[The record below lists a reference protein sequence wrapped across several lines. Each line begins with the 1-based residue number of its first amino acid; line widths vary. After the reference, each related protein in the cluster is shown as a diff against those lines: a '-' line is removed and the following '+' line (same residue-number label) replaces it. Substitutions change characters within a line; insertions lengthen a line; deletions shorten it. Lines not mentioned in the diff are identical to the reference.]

1 MAFQVTNPQG
11 DMTQS
16 PGSEGD
22 PVWNAALRQALESP
36 SARDGCVVF
45 LEDRQDASVA
55 LDSGAD
61 RPSVVYSRAC
71 GVAVQDSDGH
81 LRFRAEP
88 EVDDVERLIRLD
100 DATRGA
106 GSPPVERRSLPAAV
120 PLPVPAATRMIG
132 ILVDATQKLQSRAKI
147 EARWVGF
154 EQRIHSGQA
163 GRGVVADRRQGRRVR
178 LQADLT
184 HRGRAGRAVAEAVL
198 RSDSVDDVGPV
209 LERLAAEVAARVD
222 ARLAAEKLP
231 SGERRIVFGPGVG
244 GVLMHEVVGHALEA
258 DTVLGR
264 ASWLAGSAAE
274 PFQGSSQ
281 VLVVDDPRRGRA
293 AWRLD
298 DEGEPAR
305 ATALLSRGR
314 PAGWLHD
321 RASAR
326 RAGRTPTGHGRRA
339 SFRDPV
345 RPRMGCTF
353 LATGRNGPGEA
364 LQGVEDGIYV
374 RRMEAASTDTR
385 IGRAVFRVTD
395 ADRILNGRLVAP
407 LAPHVMCVEGREALS
422 SVDCVADDLAFDVCI
437 GSCLHHG
444 QPLSISVGAPT
455 FRIGLTSVLF

>member
-1 MAFQVTNPQG
+1 
-11 DMTQS
+11 
-16 PGSEGD
+16 
-22 PVWNAALRQALESP
+22 
-36 SARDGCVVF
+36 VF
-45 LEDRQDASVA
+45 LEDRQDASVV
-55 LDSGAD
+55 LDSGSD
-61 RPSVVYSRAC
+61 RPSVDHSRAC
-71 GVAVQDSDGH
+71 GVAVQESDGY

-88 EVDDVERLIRLD
+88 EVDDIESMIRPD
-100 DATRGA
+100 GATQAG
-106 GSPPVERRSLPAAV
+106 GSPPSARRIPAAV
-120 PLPVPAATRMIG
+120 APLPVEAAARIVEV
-132 ILVDATQKLQSRAKI
+132 LVNATQKLQSRAKI

-154 EQRIHSGQA
+154 EQCIHSGQA
-163 GRGVVADRRQGRRVR
+163 GRGVVADRRRGRRVR

-184 HRGRAGRAVAEAVL
+184 HRGRAGQAVAEAVL
-198 RSDSVDDVGPV
+198 RSDSVDDVGPE
-209 LERLAAEVAARVD
+209 LERLAEEVAARVD
-222 ARLAAEKLP
+222 ARLAAETLP
-231 SGERRIVFGPGVG
+231 SGERRIVFAPGVG
-244 GVLMHEVVGHALEA
+244 GVLIHEVVGHALEA

-274 PFQGSSQ
+274 PFQGSSE

-293 AWRLD
+293 AWRFD

-314 PAGWLHD
+314 PVGWLHD

-339 SFRDPV
+339 SFRDPI

-353 LATGRNGPGEA
+353 LAAGRNGPGEA
-364 LQGVEDGIYV
+364 LQGVEEGVYV

-395 ADRILNGRLVAP
+395 ADRILNGRLAAP
-407 LAPHVMCVEGREALS
+407 LAPHVMCVEGRTALS
-422 SVDCVADDLAFDVCI
+422 SVDCVANDLAFDVCI

-455 FRIGLTSVLF
+455 FRIGLMSVLF